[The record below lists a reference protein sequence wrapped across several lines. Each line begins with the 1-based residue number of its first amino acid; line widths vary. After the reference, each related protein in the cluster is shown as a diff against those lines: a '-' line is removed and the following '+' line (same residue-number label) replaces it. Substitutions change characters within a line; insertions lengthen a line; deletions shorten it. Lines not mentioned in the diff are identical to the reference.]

1 MVDQHLMQTMLVRQR
16 AEKTKI
22 ETAKKLQEEA
32 DTRAAN
38 ELKKEGRLHGEKV
51 FIQMVINDYICKG
64 KTWEDLQKDFR
75 PSGAMSKWT
84 RDTAEL
90 LGLKTTTNYN
100 LMSPLKGSMKKRR
113 KKGKSSKARQNKPKQ
128 ISKSKSKPRS
138 SKSRRYKSR
147 SSKSR
152 LTKRK

>member
-1 MVDQHLMQTMLVRQR
+1 MDRFLGPQIYKVDDSRL
-16 AEKTKI
+16 
-22 ETAKKLQEEA
+22 
-32 DTRAAN
+32 N
-38 ELKKEGRLHGEKV
+38 EDELELRKMKSKARKDGEKV

-90 LGLKTTTNYN
+90 LGLKTKTNYN
-100 LMSPLKGSMKKRR
+100 LMSPLKGSMEKRR
-113 KKGKSSKARQNKPKQ
+113 KKSKAN
-128 ISKSKSKPRS
+128 SKAKKSKPKAKKSKPKRS
-138 SKSRRYKSR
+138 K
-147 SSKSR
+147 SKSR

>member
-1 MVDQHLMQTMLVRQR
+1 MVGQHMMKTMLIRQR

-22 ETAKKLQEEA
+22 ETAKKQLEETEA
-32 DTRAAN
+32 REAY
-38 ELKKEGRLHGEKV
+38 ELKKESRLHGEKV
-51 FIQMVINDYICKG
+51 FIQMLINEYICKG

-100 LMSPLKGSMKKRR
+100 LMSPLKGYMKKRR
-113 KKGKSSKARQNKPKQ
+113 KKSKAKSKPK
-128 ISKSKSKPRS
+128 KSKPRS
-138 SKSRRYKSR
+138 SKSRRSK
-147 SSKSR
+147 SKSR

>member
-1 MVDQHLMQTMLVRQR
+1 MDRFLGPQMYKVSSNSL
-16 AEKTKI
+16 
-22 ETAKKLQEEA
+22 EE
-32 DTRAAN
+32 D
-38 ELKKEGRLHGEKV
+38 ELELRKMKSKARKDGEKV

-113 KKGKSSKARQNKPKQ
+113 KKSKPKK
-128 ISKSKSKPRS
+128 SKPKKSKPRR
-138 SKSRRYKSR
+138 SKSRR
-147 SSKSR
+147 SKSR

>member
-1 MVDQHLMQTMLVRQR
+1 MDRFLGPQMNKSDNPDINEDELELRRM
-16 AEKTKI
+16 KSK
-22 ETAKKLQEEA
+22 AKKE
-32 DTRAAN
+32 
-38 ELKKEGRLHGEKV
+38 GEKV

-64 KTWEDLQKDFR
+64 RTWEDLQKDFR

-100 LMSPLKGSMKKRR
+100 LMTPLKGSMKKRR
-113 KKGKSSKARQNKPKQ
+113 KKSKVKAKKSKPKAN
-128 ISKSKSKPRS
+128 KSKPRS
-138 SKSRRYKSR
+138 SKSRR
-147 SSKSR
+147 SKSR

>member
-1 MVDQHLMQTMLVRQR
+1 MGGEVGLGVHR
-16 AEKTKI
+16 ARK
-22 ETAKKLQEEA
+22 
-32 DTRAAN
+32 D
-38 ELKKEGRLHGEKV
+38 GEKV

-64 KTWEDLQKDFR
+64 RTWEDLQKDFR
-75 PSGAMSKWT
+75 PSGAMSEWT
-84 RDTAEL
+84 RDTAKL

-113 KKGKSSKARQNKPKQ
+113 KKSKAKSKPKK
-128 ISKSKSKPRS
+128 SKPKKSKPRRPKS
-138 SKSRRYKSR
+138 RRPKSRRSKSRRSKSR

>member
-1 MVDQHLMQTMLVRQR
+1 MDRFLGPQMNKSDNPDINEDELELRRM
-16 AEKTKI
+16 KSK
-22 ETAKKLQEEA
+22 AKKE
-32 DTRAAN
+32 
-38 ELKKEGRLHGEKV
+38 GEKV

-64 KTWEDLQKDFR
+64 RTWEDLQKDFR

-100 LMSPLKGSMKKRR
+100 LMSPLKGSKKKRR
-113 KKGKSSKARQNKPKQ
+113 KKRKKKSKAKQ
-128 ISKSKSKPRS
+128 KMTNQRSRSKPR
-138 SKSRRYKSR
+138 RY
-147 SSKSR
+147 R

>member
-1 MVDQHLMQTMLVRQR
+1 MDRFLGHQINTLDNPGL
-16 AEKTKI
+16 
-22 ETAKKLQEEA
+22 
-32 DTRAAN
+32 N
-38 ELKKEGRLHGEKV
+38 EDELELRRMKSKARKEGEKV

-75 PSGAMSKWT
+75 PSGAMSIWT

-113 KKGKSSKARQNKPKQ
+113 KKSKAKSKPKK
-128 ISKSKSKPRS
+128 SKPKKSKPRS

-147 SSKSR
+147 

>member
-1 MVDQHLMQTMLVRQR
+1 
-16 AEKTKI
+16 
-22 ETAKKLQEEA
+22 
-32 DTRAAN
+32 
-38 ELKKEGRLHGEKV
+38 
-51 FIQMVINDYICKG
+51 MVINDYICKG

-100 LMSPLKGSMKKRR
+100 LISPLKGSMKKRR
-113 KKGKSSKARQNKPKQ
+113 KKSKPRSYKAKSKPK
-128 ISKSKSKPRS
+128 KSKPRS

-147 SSKSR
+147 

>member
-1 MVDQHLMQTMLVRQR
+1 MDRFLGPQIYKVNSNSLEEDELELR
-16 AEKTKI
+16 KI
-22 ETAKKLQEEA
+22 KSKARK
-32 DTRAAN
+32 D
-38 ELKKEGRLHGEKV
+38 GEKV

-64 KTWEDLQKDFR
+64 RTWEDLQKDFR

-113 KKGKSSKARQNKPKQ
+113 KKSKAKQRSTSKPKA
-128 ISKSKSKPRS
+128 KKSKPRR
-138 SKSRRYKSR
+138 SKP
-147 SSKSR
+147 KSR

>member
-1 MVDQHLMQTMLVRQR
+1 MDRFLGPQMYKVDNYNLNEDELELRKM
-16 AEKTKI
+16 KSK
-22 ETAKKLQEEA
+22 AKKE
-32 DTRAAN
+32 
-38 ELKKEGRLHGEKV
+38 GEKV

-100 LMSPLKGSMKKRR
+100 LMSLLKGSMKKRR
-113 KKGKSSKARQNKPKQ
+113 KKGKSSKERQKKPKQKKPKQKKTKQKKPKQ
-128 ISKSKSKPRS
+128 ISESKH
-138 SKSRRYKSR
+138 RRYK
-147 SSKSR
+147 

>member
-1 MVDQHLMQTMLVRQR
+1 MDRFLGPQMYKVN
-16 AEKTKI
+16 AE
-22 ETAKKLQEEA
+22 
-32 DTRAAN
+32 D
-38 ELKKEGRLHGEKV
+38 ELELRKMKSKARKDGEKV

-90 LGLKTTTNYN
+90 LGLKTKTNYN
-100 LMSPLKGSMKKRR
+100 LMSPLKGYMKKRR
-113 KKGKSSKARQNKPKQ
+113 KKSKAKQRSTSKPK
-128 ISKSKSKPRS
+128 K
-138 SKSRRYKSR
+138 SKSRRSK
-147 SSKSR
+147 SKSR

>member
-22 ETAKKLQEEA
+22 ENAKKLQVEA

-38 ELKKEGRLHGEKV
+38 ELKNEARLHGEKV

-100 LMSPLKGSMKKRR
+100 LMSPLKGTMKKRR
-113 KKGKSSKARQNKPKQ
+113 KKSKVKAKKSKPKA
-128 ISKSKSKPRS
+128 KKSKPRR
-138 SKSRRYKSR
+138 SK
-147 SSKSR
+147 SKSR

>member
-1 MVDQHLMQTMLVRQR
+1 
-16 AEKTKI
+16 
-22 ETAKKLQEEA
+22 
-32 DTRAAN
+32 
-38 ELKKEGRLHGEKV
+38 
-51 FIQMVINDYICKG
+51 MVINDYICKG
-64 KTWEDLQKDFR
+64 RTWEDLLKDFR

-113 KKGKSSKARQNKPKQ
+113 KKSKAKNSKPKAKK
-128 ISKSKSKPRS
+128 SKAKKSKAKKSKPKR
-138 SKSRRYKSR
+138 SKSI
-147 SSKSR
+147 

>member
-1 MVDQHLMQTMLVRQR
+1 MDRFLGPQIYKVNSNSLEEDELELR
-16 AEKTKI
+16 KI
-22 ETAKKLQEEA
+22 KSKARK
-32 DTRAAN
+32 D
-38 ELKKEGRLHGEKV
+38 GEKV
-51 FIQMVINDYICKG
+51 FIQMVINDYIGKG
-64 KTWEDLQKDFR
+64 RTWEDLQKDFR

-113 KKGKSSKARQNKPKQ
+113 KKGKSSKAKQ
-128 ISKSKSKPRS
+128 KKTKQRSKSKPR
-138 SKSRRYKSR
+138 KY
-147 SSKSR
+147 R

>member
-1 MVDQHLMQTMLVRQR
+1 MDRFLGPQIYKVSDSRL
-16 AEKTKI
+16 
-22 ETAKKLQEEA
+22 
-32 DTRAAN
+32 N
-38 ELKKEGRLHGEKV
+38 EDELELLKMKSKARKDGEKV

-64 KTWEDLQKDFR
+64 KTWEDLQKDVR

-84 RDTAEL
+84 RDTAKL

-113 KKGKSSKARQNKPKQ
+113 KKSKAKSKPKK
-128 ISKSKSKPRS
+128 SKPKKSKPRRS
-138 SKSRRYKSR
+138 KSR

>member
-1 MVDQHLMQTMLVRQR
+1 MDRFLGPQIYKVN
-16 AEKTKI
+16 AE
-22 ETAKKLQEEA
+22 
-32 DTRAAN
+32 D
-38 ELKKEGRLHGEKV
+38 ELELRKMKSKARKDGEKV

-64 KTWEDLQKDFR
+64 RTWEDLQKDFR

-84 RDTAEL
+84 RDIAEL

-113 KKGKSSKARQNKPKQ
+113 KKSKVKDNKSKPKAN
-128 ISKSKSKPRS
+128 KSKPRR
-138 SKSRRYKSR
+138 SKPRR
-147 SSKSR
+147 SKSR

>member
-1 MVDQHLMQTMLVRQR
+1 MDRFLGPQIYKVNSNSL
-16 AEKTKI
+16 
-22 ETAKKLQEEA
+22 EE
-32 DTRAAN
+32 D
-38 ELKKEGRLHGEKV
+38 ELELRKMKSKARKDGEKV

-64 KTWEDLQKDFR
+64 KKWEDLQKDFR

-113 KKGKSSKARQNKPKQ
+113 KKSKAKNSKPKAKK
-128 ISKSKSKPRS
+128 SKAKKSKPKR
-138 SKSRRYKSR
+138 SKSI
-147 SSKSR
+147 

>member
-1 MVDQHLMQTMLVRQR
+1 MDRFLGPQMYKVNSSRL
-16 AEKTKI
+16 
-22 ETAKKLQEEA
+22 EE
-32 DTRAAN
+32 DEP
-38 ELKKEGRLHGEKV
+38 ELRRIKSIARKEAEKV

-75 PSGAMSKWT
+75 PSGAMSEWT

-100 LMSPLKGSMKKRR
+100 LMSPTTNYNLMSPLKGSMKKRR
-113 KKGKSSKARQNKPKQ
+113 KKSKAKSKPKK
-128 ISKSKSKPRS
+128 SKPKAKKSKPRR
-138 SKSRRYKSR
+138 SKSRR
-147 SSKSR
+147 SKAR

>member
-1 MVDQHLMQTMLVRQR
+1 MFGPPDRFLNIN
-16 AEKTKI
+16 K
-22 ETAKKLQEEA
+22 
-32 DTRAAN
+32 DTSN
-38 ELKKEGRLHGEKV
+38 YLEDDELELRKMKSKARKDGEKV

-90 LGLKTTTNYN
+90 LGLKTKTNYN
-100 LMSPLKGSMKKRR
+100 LMSPLKGYMKKRR
-113 KKGKSSKARQNKPKQ
+113 KKSKAKQRSTSKPK
-128 ISKSKSKPRS
+128 K
-138 SKSRRYKSR
+138 SKSRRSK
-147 SSKSR
+147 SKSR

>member
-38 ELKKEGRLHGEKV
+38 ELKKEARLHGEKV

-100 LMSPLKGSMKKRR
+100 LMSSLKGSMKKRR
-113 KKGKSSKARQNKPKQ
+113 KKSKPRSYKAKSKPK
-128 ISKSKSKPRS
+128 KSKPRS

-147 SSKSR
+147 

>member
-1 MVDQHLMQTMLVRQR
+1 MFGTPDRFLNMNKDNSNYLEDDELEIR
-16 AEKTKI
+16 KI
-22 ETAKKLQEEA
+22 MESK
-32 DTRAAN
+32 
-38 ELKKEGRLHGEKV
+38 KKEGEKV

-113 KKGKSSKARQNKPKQ
+113 KKSKAK
-128 ISKSKSKPRS
+128 SKVKKSKPKAKKSKAKKSKPKR
-138 SKSRRYKSR
+138 SKSI
-147 SSKSR
+147 

>member
-1 MVDQHLMQTMLVRQR
+1 
-16 AEKTKI
+16 
-22 ETAKKLQEEA
+22 
-32 DTRAAN
+32 
-38 ELKKEGRLHGEKV
+38 
-51 FIQMVINDYICKG
+51 MVINDYICKG
-64 KTWEDLQKDFR
+64 RTWEDLQKDFR

-113 KKGKSSKARQNKPKQ
+113 KKSKVKAKKSKPKAN
-128 ISKSKSKPRS
+128 KSKPR
-138 SKSRRYKSR
+138 R
-147 SSKSR
+147 SKSR

>member
-1 MVDQHLMQTMLVRQR
+1 MDRFLGPQIYKVSSNSLEEDELELRKM
-16 AEKTKI
+16 KSK
-22 ETAKKLQEEA
+22 AKKE
-32 DTRAAN
+32 
-38 ELKKEGRLHGEKV
+38 GEKV

-113 KKGKSSKARQNKPKQ
+113 KKSKPK
-128 ISKSKSKPRS
+128 KSKPRS

-147 SSKSR
+147 

>member
-1 MVDQHLMQTMLVRQR
+1 MDRFLGPQIYKVN
-16 AEKTKI
+16 AE
-22 ETAKKLQEEA
+22 
-32 DTRAAN
+32 D
-38 ELKKEGRLHGEKV
+38 ELELRKMKSKARKDGEKV

-64 KTWEDLQKDFR
+64 RTWEDLQKDFR

-84 RDTAEL
+84 RDIAEL

-113 KKGKSSKARQNKPKQ
+113 KKSK
-128 ISKSKSKPRS
+128 KSKPKAKK
-138 SKSRRYKSR
+138 SKPKARR
-147 SSKSR
+147 SKSR

>member
-1 MVDQHLMQTMLVRQR
+1 MFGTPDRFLNMNKDKSNYLEDDELEIR
-16 AEKTKI
+16 KI
-22 ETAKKLQEEA
+22 MESK
-32 DTRAAN
+32 
-38 ELKKEGRLHGEKV
+38 KKEAEKV

-75 PSGAMSKWT
+75 PSGAMSIWT

-100 LMSPLKGSMKKRR
+100 LMSPLMSPLKGYMKKRR
-113 KKGKSSKARQNKPKQ
+113 KKSKAKQ
-128 ISKSKSKPRS
+128 RSKSKPKK
-138 SKSRRYKSR
+138 SKPKKY
-147 SSKSR
+147 KSR

>member
-1 MVDQHLMQTMLVRQR
+1 MDRFLGPQMYKVDNYNLNEDELELRKM
-16 AEKTKI
+16 KSK
-22 ETAKKLQEEA
+22 AKKE
-32 DTRAAN
+32 
-38 ELKKEGRLHGEKV
+38 GEKV

-100 LMSPLKGSMKKRR
+100 LMSLLKGSMKKRR
-113 KKGKSSKARQNKPKQ
+113 KKGKSSKERQKKPKQKKTKQKKPKQ
-128 ISKSKSKPRS
+128 ISESKH
-138 SKSRRYKSR
+138 RRYK
-147 SSKSR
+147 

>member
-1 MVDQHLMQTMLVRQR
+1 MFGPPDRFLNINKDTSNYLEDDELELRKM
-16 AEKTKI
+16 KSK
-22 ETAKKLQEEA
+22 AKKE
-32 DTRAAN
+32 
-38 ELKKEGRLHGEKV
+38 GEKV

-100 LMSPLKGSMKKRR
+100 LMSPLKGSMKKR
-113 KKGKSSKARQNKPKQ
+113 KKSKAKRRSTSKPK
-128 ISKSKSKPRS
+128 KSKPKKTKPRRS
-138 SKSRRYKSR
+138 K
-147 SSKSR
+147 SKSR

>member
-1 MVDQHLMQTMLVRQR
+1 MFGPPDRFLNINNDTSNYLEEDELELRRM
-16 AEKTKI
+16 KSK
-22 ETAKKLQEEA
+22 AKKE
-32 DTRAAN
+32 
-38 ELKKEGRLHGEKV
+38 GEKV

-64 KTWEDLQKDFR
+64 RTWEDLQKDFR

-113 KKGKSSKARQNKPKQ
+113 KKSKAKSKPK
-128 ISKSKSKPRS
+128 KSKPRR
-138 SKSRRYKSR
+138 SKSRR
-147 SSKSR
+147 SKSR

>member
-1 MVDQHLMQTMLVRQR
+1 MFGTPDRFLNMNKDKSNYLEDDELEIR
-16 AEKTKI
+16 KI
-22 ETAKKLQEEA
+22 MESK
-32 DTRAAN
+32 
-38 ELKKEGRLHGEKV
+38 KKEAEKV

-84 RDTAEL
+84 RDIAEL

-100 LMSPLKGSMKKRR
+100 LMSPLKGYMKKRR
-113 KKGKSSKARQNKPKQ
+113 KKSKAKAK
-128 ISKSKSKPRS
+128 KSKPKAKKSKAKKSKAKKSKPKR
-138 SKSRRYKSR
+138 SKSI
-147 SSKSR
+147 

>member
-1 MVDQHLMQTMLVRQR
+1 MDRFLGHQMYKVESANL
-16 AEKTKI
+16 
-22 ETAKKLQEEA
+22 EE
-32 DTRAAN
+32 DDN
-38 ELKKEGRLHGEKV
+38 ELRRMKSRARKDGEKV

-113 KKGKSSKARQNKPKQ
+113 KNSKAKSKPKK
-128 ISKSKSKPRS
+128 SKPKKSKPRRS
-138 SKSRRYKSR
+138 KSR

>member
-1 MVDQHLMQTMLVRQR
+1 MFGPPDRFLNINKDTSNYLEDDELEDDELELRKM
-16 AEKTKI
+16 KSK
-22 ETAKKLQEEA
+22 AKKE
-32 DTRAAN
+32 
-38 ELKKEGRLHGEKV
+38 GEKV

-113 KKGKSSKARQNKPKQ
+113 KKSKAKQ
-128 ISKSKSKPRS
+128 RSKSKPKKSKPKNSKPRS
-138 SKSRRYKSR
+138 SKSRR
-147 SSKSR
+147 SKSR

>member
-1 MVDQHLMQTMLVRQR
+1 MDRFLGHQMYKVESANLEEDELELRRMKSR
-16 AEKTKI
+16 ARK
-22 ETAKKLQEEA
+22 
-32 DTRAAN
+32 D
-38 ELKKEGRLHGEKV
+38 GEKV

-113 KKGKSSKARQNKPKQ
+113 KKSKAKR
-128 ISKSKSKPRS
+128 KSKSKPKKTKPRS
-138 SKSRRYKSR
+138 K
-147 SSKSR
+147 SKSR